1 MGKVKLEDISIT
13 KLLELET
20 SGGNV
25 LHAMK
30 ANEAG
35 YVSFGEAYFSFIES
49 GSIKAWKRHTKMIMN
64 LVVPVGMVRFV
75 FYLEHNESVQDFRV
89 LEIGRDNYARI
100 TVPPGIWFGFQGLGK
115 SENLVLN
122 ISNILHDTN
131 EVDKKSLKEIKYDWD
146 LSK

>member
-1 MGKVKLEDISIT
+1 M
-13 KLLELET
+13 
-20 SGGNV
+20 

-30 ANEAG
+30 ASDTD

-64 LVVPVGMVRFV
+64 LVVPIGIVRFV
-75 FYLEHNESVQDFRV
+75 FYLEHNESVQNFRV

-100 TVPPGIWFGFQGLGK
+100 TVPPGIWFGFQGLDK
-115 SENLVLN
+115 PQNLVLN

-131 EVDKKSLKEIKYDWD
+131 EGDRKSLN
-146 LSK
+146 